1 MDLAAPPF
9 IAVSKNMGYEK
20 NARRRR
26 RSAVRRAWFYSLLL
40 AMPSMAFV
48 GVFVYQ
54 RGLTAAPA
62 ILIAGSLLLYLV
74 LIAAA
79 LVETFIRPLQTL
91 SNVVS
96 SLREGDYSFRAR
108 GAGTQDAFGELAG
121 EVNALADLLQK
132 QRVRSLEATALLARI
147 LEVMHAPLFAFDRE
161 NLLQLVNNAG
171 VKLLGTTHARA
182 FGHTARELGLEEL
195 LGSADQSIHSFGAKS
210 TRWLLR
216 KAVFRQDGVP
226 HTLLLLADVSLPLQ
240 EEEQAAWKR
249 LIRVLGHE
257 LSNSLAPIKS
267 IAGSLLARVD
277 QMGRVGQ
284 VRRVAQGGHG
294 GSIEDDEVT
303 LRDFRRGLGVV
314 ESRADS
320 LHRFVQSYR
329 LLAQLPPPQL
339 KPVAMGPLL
348 ERVVLL
354 EQRLPILLDPGP
366 AVTLD
371 ADPDQLEQMF
381 INLLA
386 NAVDAS
392 LANGAEPVRASWRV
406 EDSNLLVTIEDRGLG
421 IANTENLFVP
431 FYTTKPAGSGV
442 GLALAQQIARAHGG
456 EIRLLNREDGEGAR
470 ATIRLPLKVR

>member
-1 MDLAAPPF
+1 MAF
-9 IAVSKNMGYEK
+9 ERTS
-20 NARRRR
+20 RRHK
-26 RSAVRRAWFYSLLL
+26 RSAVRRAWFYSFLLSLPGLVFAAILFYRAGLSAAPIILL
-40 AMPSMAFV
+40 AV
-48 GVFVYQ
+48 C
-54 RGLTAAPA
+54 
-62 ILIAGSLLLYLV
+62 LLLYL
-74 LIAAA
+74 LLLAAA
-79 LVETFIRPLQTL
+79 LIESVVRPLQTL
-91 SNVVS
+91 SNVVA

-108 GAGTQDAFGELAG
+108 GAGSPDALGELAG
-121 EVNALADLLQK
+121 EINALADLLQR

-161 NLLQLVNNAG
+161 NQLQLVNHAG
-171 VKLLGTTHARA
+171 AQLLGRPHSRC
-182 FGHTARELGLEEL
+182 FGHTSRELGLEDL
-195 LGSADQSIHSFGAKS
+195 LAAGDETIHSFNS
-210 TRWLLR
+210 SPTRWLLR
-216 KAVFRQDGVP
+216 KAAFRQDGLP
-226 HTLLLLADVSLPLQ
+226 HTLLLLADVSRPLQ

-277 QMGRVGQ
+277 NMEG
-284 VRRVAQGGHG
+284 
-294 GSIEDDEVT
+294 DET
-303 LRDFRRGLGVV
+303 TTRDFRRGLGVV

-329 LLAQLPPPQL
+329 LLAQLPPPHLKRIQL
-339 KPVAMGPLL
+339 GQLL

-354 EQRLPILLDPGP
+354 EQRLAVQFDPGP
-366 AVTLD
+366 PAMLD

-386 NAVDAS
+386 NAVDAT
-392 LANGAEPVRASWRV
+392 LANGAQTVRAGWRIA
-406 EDSNLLVTIEDRGLG
+406 DSAVLVTIEDRGAG

-456 EIRLLNREDGEGAR
+456 EIRLINREDGDGAR
-470 ATIRLPLKVR
+470 ATIRLPIAQI

>member
-1 MDLAAPPF
+1 MLPALLFAGVLVNEKEISLPLA
-9 IAVSKNMGYEK
+9 
-20 NARRRR
+20 
-26 RSAVRRAWFYSLLL
+26 L
-40 AMPSMAFV
+40 
-48 GVFVYQ
+48 
-54 RGLTAAPA
+54 
-62 ILIAGSLLLYLV
+62 LIAGCLLVYLLLVAASLV
-74 LIAAA
+74 DG
-79 LVETFIRPLQTL
+79 LVRPLQTL

-108 GAGTQDAFGELAG
+108 GAGTRDAFGELAA

-171 VKLLGTTHARA
+171 VKLLGLTHARS
-182 FGHTARELGLEEL
+182 FGHTARELGLEAL
-195 LGSADQSIHSFGAKS
+195 LAAPDQSIHSFGARS

-216 KAVFRQDGVP
+216 KAAFRQDGVP

-240 EEEQAAWKR
+240 EEEQIAWKR

-277 QMGRVGQ
+277 GMEG
-284 VRRVAQGGHG
+284 
-294 GSIEDDEVT
+294 EDGM

-329 LLAQLPPPQL
+329 LLAQLPPPQFKAVQL
-339 KPVAMGPLL
+339 GPLL

-354 EQRLPILLDPGP
+354 EQRLTVHLEAGAPVLLH
-366 AVTLD
+366 

-392 LANGAEPVRASWRV
+392 LANGGGVVRASWRMDDAAV
-406 EDSNLLVTIEDRGLG
+406 LVRIEDSGMG
-421 IANTENLFVP
+421 IANAENLFVP

-456 EIRLLNREDGEGAR
+456 EIGLQNREGAEGAV
-470 ATIRLPLKVR
+470 ASIRLPLELV

>member
-1 MDLAAPPF
+1 MA
-9 IAVSKNMGYEK
+9 YERS
-20 NARRRR
+20 ARRRR
-26 RSAVRRAWFYSLLL
+26 HSAVRRVWLFALLL
-40 AMPSMAFV
+40 SLPALV
-48 GVFVYQ
+48 
-54 RGLTAAPA
+54 LTAIFFLERKIELTPA
-62 ILIAGSLLLYLV
+62 ILLAGALLLYLA
-74 LIAAA
+74 LTASA
-79 LVETFIRPLQTL
+79 LVEGLVRPLQTL

-108 GAGTQDAFGELAG
+108 GAGTHDALGELAA
-121 EVNALADLLQK
+121 EINALADLMQK

-161 NLLQLVNNAG
+161 SLLQLVNNSG
-171 VKLLGTTHARA
+171 LKLLGLPYARC
-182 FGHTARELGLEEL
+182 FGRSARELGLDDL
-195 LGSADQSIHSFGAKS
+195 LHVPDQTIHVFPPAPA
-210 TRWLLR
+210 RWLLR
-216 KAVFRQDGVP
+216 RAVFRQDGVP
-226 HTLLLLADVSLPLQ
+226 HTLLLLADVSQPLQ
-240 EEEQAAWKR
+240 EEEQIAWKR

-267 IAGSLLARVD
+267 IAGSLLAR
-277 QMGRVGQ
+277 MESMRGEE
-284 VRRVAQGGHG
+284 A
-294 GSIEDDEVT
+294 T
-303 LRDFRRGLGVV
+303 LHDFRRGLGVI

-329 LLAQLPPPQL
+329 LLAQLPPPKL
-339 KPVAMGPLL
+339 KPVAIGPLL

-354 EQRLPILLDPGP
+354 EQRLPIELDPGP
-366 AVTLD
+366 PAVVH

-392 LANGAEPVRASWRV
+392 LANGAKPVRAHWRLGDPGLIV
-406 EDSNLLVTIEDRGLG
+406 AIEDRGLG

-456 EIRLLNREDGEGAR
+456 EVRLMNREDGEGAR
-470 ATIRLPLKVR
+470 ATVQLPLTARQTE

>member
-1 MDLAAPPF
+1 MASNRAAR
-9 IAVSKNMGYEK
+9 IRRA
-20 NARRRR
+20 RRR
-26 RSAVRRAWFYSLLL
+26 RSAVRRAWLYCLLL
-40 AMPSMAFV
+40 TLPGLIFAA
-48 GVFVYQ
+48 VYLYQ
-54 RGLTAAPA
+54 KEISLALALLLSGC
-62 ILIAGSLLLYLV
+62 LLLYLLV
-74 LIAAA
+74 IAAA
-79 LVETFIRPLQTL
+79 LIEGLIRPIQTL

-108 GAGTQDAFGELAG
+108 GAGTGDAFGELAA
-121 EVNALADLLQK
+121 EVNALANLLQK

-171 VKLLGTTHARA
+171 VKLLGLTHARS
-182 FGHTARELGLEEL
+182 FGHSARELGLEEL
-195 LGSADQSIHSFGAKS
+195 LAAPDQSIHSFGGRS

-216 KAVFRQDGVP
+216 KAIFRQDGAP

-240 EEEQAAWKR
+240 EEEQIAWKR

-277 QMGRVGQ
+277 NMKG
-284 VRRVAQGGHG
+284 
-294 GSIEDDEVT
+294 EDAT

-329 LLAQLPPPQL
+329 LLAQLPPPNF
-339 KPVAMGPLL
+339 KHVALGPLL

-354 EQRLPILLDPGP
+354 EQRLPVQLDPGP
-366 AVTLD
+366 SVTLD
-371 ADPDQLEQMF
+371 ADPDQLEQML
-381 INLLA
+381 INLLR

-392 LANGAEPVRASWRV
+392 LANGDEPVRVSWRLD
-406 EDSNLLVTIEDRGLG
+406 DSALLVAIEDRGMG
-421 IANTENLFVP
+421 IANAENLFVP

-456 EIRLLNREDGEGAR
+456 EISLVNREDGDGAR
-470 ATIRLPLKVR
+470 ATIRLPLLAA

>member
-1 MDLAAPPF
+1 MAF
-9 IAVSKNMGYEK
+9 EK
-20 NARRRR
+20 NRRRR
-26 RSAVRRAWFYSLLL
+26 KRSAVRRAWLFCLLL
-40 AMPSMAFV
+40 ALPALLFEGILLSERQV
-48 GVFVYQ
+48 
-54 RGLTAAPA
+54 TAVPA
-62 ILIAGSLLLYLV
+62 TLLIFCLLIYLALISASL
-74 LIAAA
+74 I
-79 LVETFIRPLQTL
+79 EGMTRPLQTL

-108 GAGTQDAFGELAG
+108 GAASLDPLGELAS
-121 EVNALADLLQK
+121 EINALADLLQK

-161 NLLQLVNNAG
+161 YTLQLVNNAG
-171 VKLLGTTHARA
+171 AQLLGRPLARC
-182 FGHTARELGLEEL
+182 FGHSAPELGLAHL
-195 LGSADQSIHSFGAKS
+195 VVAADQSIHSFGAKP

-226 HTLLLLADVSLPLQ
+226 HTLLLLADVSQPLQ
-240 EEEQAAWKR
+240 EEEQIAWKR

-267 IAGSLLARVD
+267 MAGSLLARAENIT
-277 QMGRVGQ
+277 G
-284 VRRVAQGGHG
+284 
-294 GSIEDDEVT
+294 DEATV
-303 LRDFRRGLGVV
+303 RDFRRGLGVV

-329 LLAQLPPPQL
+329 LLAQLPPPHL
-339 KPVAMGPLL
+339 KSIHVGPLL
-348 ERVVLL
+348 ERVALL
-354 EQRLPILLDPGP
+354 EQRVPVQLDPGP
-366 AVTLD
+366 PVMLN

-392 LANGAEPVRASWRV
+392 LANGAKPVRIDWRLAESGV
-406 EDSNLLVTIEDRGLG
+406 LVGIEDAGLG

-431 FYTTKPAGSGV
+431 FYTTKPTGSGV

-456 EIRLLNREDGEGAR
+456 EIRLFNREDGPGAR
-470 ATIRLPLKVR
+470 ATIRLPVA